1 MPNQEK
7 ISAPAARPD
16 YFPSLTGIRAVA
28 SIMVYLAHFDPF
40 VAPYF
45 GRYIPAYV
53 SQFHVGVTMFF
64 VLSGFLICYR
74 YEPGFQQGTLA
85 GRNYFVSR
93 VAKIYPMYF
102 LVTIWAFLPI
112 VSKQIF
118 RPGVFL
124 LNISFLRGFFDQ
136 YLFTGDPSGWSL
148 TVEEL
153 FYVLF
158 PLMVFYS
165 RKIPYLF
172 QAVFVLLTGFL
183 LTLIFSRVPFH
194 GFFGS
199 YRFLFE
205 YTFFGRCFEFYT
217 GIGLAHYVRRRVAE
231 RDAKGAGVSGSFES
245 SARSRF
251 SAVPWRTIAGA
262 AWLAL
267 GIGLMALNA
276 YGNAKTSPG
285 RFLAFETLLNNF
297 LLPPGIALLFYG
309 LIFER
314 SWWQRLLATP
324 LLSILG
330 KSSYVFYL
338 IHVPLFSLFYFGWF
352 GQKPL
357 PTFICMEV
365 LAWLLY
371 IGIEHP
377 LNGLIRR
384 KFLKVSRKNS
394 VGVAGPL
401 A

>member
-1 MPNQEK
+1 MPNQAK
-7 ISAPAARPD
+7 ISAPATRLD

-40 VAPYF
+40 VAPSF
-45 GRYIPAYV
+45 GKYIPAYV
-53 SQFHVGVTMFF
+53 SQFHVGVTLFF

-85 GRNYFVSR
+85 SRNYFVSR
-93 VAKIYPMYF
+93 VAKIYPMYL
-102 LVTIWAFLPI
+102 LVTIWAFLPV
-112 VSKQIF
+112 VSKQFF

-124 LNISFLRGFFDQ
+124 LNISFLRGFSDH

-165 RKIPYLF
+165 RKIPYPL
-172 QAVFVLLTGFL
+172 QAIFFLLTGFL
-183 LTLIFSRVPFH
+183 LTLVFSHVPFR
-194 GFFGS
+194 GFWGS
-199 YRFLFE
+199 YSFLFE

-217 GIGLAHYVRRRVAE
+217 GVLLARHVRKKARERPLKSTGLLRP
-231 RDAKGAGVSGSFES
+231 GAI
-245 SARSRF
+245 
-251 SAVPWRTIAGA
+251 PWRTIAGTG
-262 AWLAL
+262 WIAL
-267 GIGLMALNA
+267 GIGLMAFNACLNA
-276 YGNAKTSPG
+276 KIDPV

-324 LLSILG
+324 LFGILG

-338 IHVPLFSLFYFGWF
+338 IHVPLFGLFYFGWF

-357 PTFICMEV
+357 PTFIAMEV

-371 IGIEHP
+371 AVIEHP